1 MRGTPQALHSQTTGD
16 LCVPQSPQSEEMK
29 EIKAGNEDVLLPW
42 LTGEDLAPVESRVCQ
57 LQSRTAAE
65 TELGAVE
72 REVTSAV
79 RFQRPETAQRG
90 RDEEH
95 MVWWEE
101 VTVVLKSKK
110 YNEK

>member
-1 MRGTPQALHSQTTGD
+1 MD
-16 LCVPQSPQSEEMK
+16 LVPKESRARQPQSPTS
-29 EIKAGNEDVLLPW
+29 
-42 LTGEDLAPVESRVCQ
+42 
-57 LQSRTAAE
+57 AE
-65 TELGAVE
+65 TELGAKE
-72 REVTSAV
+72 GEVTSAV
-79 RFQRPETAQRG
+79 RSQRPETAQRE